1 MLLFASIEKCLIASY
16 GILSIQ
22 YPFLFEIDNGP
33 LKYPNQLAKKF
44 FPKTLYKISEYPQQ
58 RFVKTLQIYSFRGLL
73 AWTQDLARYRDGKF
87 LYRCRW
93 GGFCDYLDQRNRIST
108 LEEWLKGYIPFYLE
122 LPIWSAPYFFY
133 YLWATVKD
141 AILAP

>member
-33 LKYPNQLAKKF
+33 LKYPNKLAKKF
-44 FPKTLYKISEYPQQ
+44 VPKTLYKISEYPQQ

-87 LYRCRW
+87 LYRCR
-93 GGFCDYLDQRNRIST
+93 
-108 LEEWLKGYIPFYLE
+108 
-122 LPIWSAPYFFY
+122 
-133 YLWATVKD
+133 
-141 AILAP
+141 